1 MDFKVEIAKKIS
13 ELAGMELD
21 KVIGLIE
28 IPPQGNLGDYAFP
41 CFQLAKVMRKSPNMI
56 AAELSGKVQPDSIVD
71 RAEAAGGYLN
81 FFVNKTEY
89 IKQLVEE
96 VLEKGEKFG
105 SSNVGEGKN
114 VIVEFSSV
122 NVAKPFHVG
131 HLLNTMLGSA
141 LEKVYKHSGYNTI
154 RINHLGDWGTQ
165 FGKQISAYKRW
176 VDEDALDKEPITE
189 LFRIY
194 VKFHEEA
201 EKDPALEDEARAYF
215 KKLEDGDP
223 EVTELWLKF
232 KELSLREFKELY
244 KMLNVEF
251 DSFAGESFYSDK
263 MDEVVQMLRDKKLLK
278 DSNGA
283 KIVDLEQFNLPP
295 ILILKSDGATIYAT
309 RDLAAAIYRKR
320 TYDFYKNIY
329 VVGGTQSLHFNQ
341 IFSTLGLM
349 GFEWNKDC
357 VHIGHG
363 LVKFADKKL
372 STRKG
377 DVVLA
382 KDVITEAVHK
392 TLEVIDHKNSNL
404 ENKEEVAR
412 MVGMGALLY
421 TFLKNNREKD
431 VVFTWEDALN
441 FDGDSGPYVQ
451 YTYVRGRS
459 ILRKAGNVPYT
470 ADLSYLS
477 TEDEFELVKL
487 LGAFKDSVKEAT
499 ERYEP
504 FVVLRNVT
512 EIAKAYNKF
521 YNSHPILNADD
532 NVKNARLQL
541 TKAVGIV
548 IKTGLGLA
556 GIETPENM

>member
-13 ELAGMELD
+13 ELTDMEFD

-28 IPPQGNLGDYAFP
+28 IPPQGNMGDYAFP

-56 AAELSGKVQPDSIVD
+56 AAELSGKVQPDSLVEK
-71 RAEAAGGYLN
+71 AEAAGGYLN

-105 SSNVGEGKN
+105 SSNAGEGKN

-176 VDEDALDKEPITE
+176 VDEEALEKEPISE

-201 EKDPALEDEARAYF
+201 EKNPALEDEARAYF

-223 EVTELWLKF
+223 EVTELWQKF

-251 DSFAGESFYSDK
+251 DSYAGESFYSDK
-263 MDEVVQMLRDKKLLK
+263 MDEVVQMLREKNLLK
-278 DSNGA
+278 ESNGA
-283 KIVDLEQFNLPP
+283 RIVDLEQFNLPP

-320 TYDFYKNIY
+320 HYDFYKNIY

-349 GFEWNKDC
+349 GFDWYKDC

-382 KDVITEAVHK
+382 KDVINEAIHK
-392 TLEVIDHKNSNL
+392 TLEVIEHKNANL
-404 ENKEEVAR
+404 ENKEDVAR
-412 MVGMGALLY
+412 KVGMGALLY

-451 YTYVRGRS
+451 YTYVRGKS
-459 ILRKAGNVPYT
+459 ILRKAGNVPAD